1 MRTSS
6 QRMVVKGVPGCQSQD
21 RLPHRGGDHRSNGG
35 VKEGTEGSARS
46 KFTIARTEKSII
58 AWMSNKRRR
67 ICQHIG
73 TFANKA
79 NNMVQRYYCWVKNSW
94 YRGTGIEFREDI
106 AALGALSFWVQ
117 CPRKGRRIIS
127 KISIQKIQ
135 ELEDLCSWWS
145 IGLREQKSISHLWRI
160 EQKPR
165 LQDCSADL

>member
-1 MRTSS
+1 MRISS
-6 QRMVVKGVPGCQSQD
+6 QRMAVKGSLVVISGQTPPLWGGSSQQWVVW
-21 RLPHRGGDHRSNGG
+21 RRGSQR
-35 VKEGTEGSARS
+35 
-46 KFTIARTEKSII
+46 
-58 AWMSNKRRR
+58 M
-67 ICQHIG
+67 CQHIE

-135 ELEDLCSWWS
+135 ELEDLCSWWLGC
-145 IGLREQKSISHLWRI
+145 IEKIFFSISYLPMFQKCAIGFGWTNAKNEIQIRGPEPYLKWPWR
-160 EQKPR
+160 
-165 LQDCSADL
+165 

>member
-1 MRTSS
+1 MNNNR
-6 QRMVVKGVPGCQSQD
+6 
-21 RLPHRGGDHRSNGG
+21 RG
-35 VKEGTEGSARS
+35 
-46 KFTIARTEKSII
+46 
-58 AWMSNKRRR
+58 M
-67 ICQHIG
+67 CQHIE

-117 CPRKGRRIIS
+117 CPRMGKRIIS

-145 IGLREQKSISHLWRI
+145 IGLREQSPFLICENRKR
-160 EQKPR
+160 KPQ
-165 LQDCSADL
+165 LQDCSADCIKIELSKFCKNFVNNSSLTWGLEKQAGAELGQAQPLSPVEVS

>member
-1 MRTSS
+1 MIPLRVMRISS
-6 QRMVVKGVPGCQSQD
+6 QRMAVKGSLVVISGQTPPLWGGSSQQWVVW
-21 RLPHRGGDHRSNGG
+21 RRGSQR
-35 VKEGTEGSARS
+35 
-46 KFTIARTEKSII
+46 
-58 AWMSNKRRR
+58 M
-67 ICQHIG
+67 CQHIE